1 MIRWIRWIG
10 VVGMVVVSL
19 GAAGCNNAAKEIAPV
34 KSSEEKSI
42 GDPKE
47 RAMSGMPDEMRKKYQ
62 DKMNK

>member
-1 MIRWIRWIG
+1 MG
-10 VVGMVVVSL
+10 LVVASL
-19 GAAGCNNAAKEIAPV
+19 GVAGCSNATKEIAPV

-62 DKMNK
+62 DKMKK